1 MIESGINRTRRCA
14 SLQAFAAAAAFASFA
29 SHAPPAPA
37 QPYPSRPL
45 RIVVP
50 FAPGGAS
57 DVIARIL
64 AGKLGDSLGQTVVV
78 DNRPGAGANIG
89 IGLAA
94 KAPGDGYTLLVA
106 SSAFTVNPTLYANP
120 PYDALRDFRMITCV
134 GTAPNM
140 VAVHPSHPA
149 KSVKELVDLVRA
161 QPGKHNYSSPGAGTT
176 PHLSGEMFR
185 LAFNIDLRHIPYGG
199 AGPQIQS
206 LLGAQVP
213 IGFASVPSFAPQVK
227 AGTLRGLAVTA
238 EKRMALLPDVPATG
252 ELGYRGLEG
261 DTFQGVFAPAATPAP
276 IIARL
281 HGDIMKAMASSDMRE
296 RLAAI
301 AMIPVGNTPEA
312 FTVQVRNDIA
322 RWAKVIR
329 DGGIKVDQ

>member
-1 MIESGINRTRRCA
+1 MTARRIT
-14 SLQAFAAAAAFASFA
+14 LFFLTAAAATAL
-29 SHAPPAPA
+29 PAAA
-37 QPYPSRPL
+37 QQQPFPTKPL
-45 RIVVP
+45 RIIVP

-64 AGKLGDSLGQTVVV
+64 AAKLTDSLGQTVVV

-94 KAPGDGYTLLVA
+94 KSAGDGYTLLVA
-106 SSAFTVNPTLYANP
+106 SSAFTVNPTLYAKP
-120 PYDALRDFRMITCV
+120 PYDALKDFQMVTCV

-149 KSVKELVDLVRA
+149 KSVKELIDLVRA

-185 LAFNIDLRHIPYGG
+185 LAFKIDLRHIPYNG

-206 LLGAQVP
+206 LAGNQVP
-213 IGFASVPSFAPQVK
+213 IGFASVPSFAAQVK

-238 EKRMALLPDVPATG
+238 EKRMSLLPDIPAMG
-252 ELGYRGLEG
+252 ELGYKGMEA
-261 DTFQGVFAPAATPAP
+261 DTFQGVFAPAGIPKP
-276 IIARL
+276 ILTRL
-281 HGDIMKAMASSDMRE
+281 HGDIMKAMQAQDFRD
-296 RLAAI
+296 RLTAI
-301 AMIPVGNTPEA
+301 AMIPVGNTPEQ
-312 FTVQVRNDIA
+312 FTAQVKADIA
-322 RWAKVIR
+322 RWAAVIR
-329 DGGIKVDQ
+329 DSGIKAD